1 MDNKII
7 IRVIVLGTI
16 ALIGIISMQA
26 YWVTSTWNINETEFN
41 DKVNLSLYNV
51 AKNLAKI
58 NEGSLPARDIVK
70 KRTSNY
76 YVVNVNDVIDK
87 ENLEYFL
94 QKEFEKNTLNID
106 FEYAVYDCSS
116 NEMVYGGYCDY
127 NSNDKERELEL
138 GNLPKDKEFT
148 YYFGVK
154 FPTRSSYLFGKMQL
168 SIFFSFILLLTTLF
182 FVYTMFIILRQKR
195 LSEMQ
200 KDFINNMTHE
210 FKTPISTIKI
220 AADVFINNQS
230 IQKDERLSRYANI
243 IKEQDERLNSQVEKV
258 LQISKI
264 EGSGFELKK
273 EKIEL
278 TSFLKNTINSCSVRT
293 AELNGSIE
301 TKIPDVPIWITADP
315 VHLGNIINNLLDN
328 AIKYRQED
336 KAPQI
341 KISIE
346 PIKNKIKLRISD
358 NGIGI
363 EEHHLSKVFNKFF
376 RVPTGNIHNVKGF
389 GLGLYY
395 VKNICDAHKW
405 PISMTSKKGKGTTVS
420 IEMKRNKN

>member
-1 MDNKII
+1 MKNKTV

-16 ALIGIISMQA
+16 ALIGIVSMQA
-26 YWVTSTWNINETEFN
+26 YWVVSTWNINETEFN
-41 DKVNLSLYNV
+41 NKVNLSLYNV
-51 AKNLAKI
+51 AKQLAKI
-58 NEGSLPARDIVK
+58 NGGSLPGRDIVK
-70 KRTSNY
+70 KRTNNY

-87 ENLEYFL
+87 DNLEYFL
-94 QKEFEKNTLNID
+94 QKEFESKALNID

-116 NEMVYGGYCDY
+116 NQMVYGGYCDY
-127 NSNDKERELEL
+127 NSNNQKRELEL
-138 GNLPKDKEFT
+138 GNLPRDKEFT

-154 FPTRSSYLFGKMQL
+154 FPTRSGFLLGKMQL
-168 SIFFSFILLLTTLF
+168 SIFFSIILLLTSLF
-182 FVYTMFIILRQKR
+182 FAYTMYIILRQKR

-220 AADVFINNQS
+220 AAEVFINNES
-230 IQKDERLSRYANI
+230 IRKDERLSRYANI
-243 IKEQDERLNSQVEKV
+243 IKEQDQRLNSQVEKV

-278 TSFLKNTINSCSVRT
+278 ISFLENTINSCQVRT
-293 AELNGSIE
+293 TEMNGSIE
-301 TKIPDVPIWITADP
+301 TNFPDIPIWIMADP

-328 AIKYRQED
+328 AIKYHPENIPP
-336 KAPQI
+336 KI
-341 KISIE
+341 KININI
-346 PIKNKIKLRISD
+346 IKNKIILRILD

-363 EEHHLSKVFNKFF
+363 EEHHLTKVFNKFF
-376 RVPTGNIHNVKGF
+376 RVPTGNVHNVKGF

-405 PISMTSKKGKGTTVS
+405 PISLTSQKDIGTEVT
-420 IEMKRNKN
+420 IEIKRFNN